1 MDHRPFTSYIVIAL
15 ILVSIFSPAAT
26 ASIVYGPV
34 KFERTNGA
42 PATVQD
48 NFSLSRINGNYT
60 LYIQNGDEENNQ
72 SSSSLIRLN
81 GETVVR
87 TNEFNQ
93 NIRLIEKNISVQ
105 EKNELEIQV
114 RSSPGSHTTLWI
126 EDETPLITILSPS
139 DDTASNQPI
148 IVSGTIAEPAVT
160 SITLTHNGAAFTVP
174 VIDQNFSTI
183 VHLVEIN
190 NITISAIDSIGRTRS
205 ITLLLDGDMLP
216 EYYERLLGFDPQ
228 NPDSDSSLTQ
238 ENEAGNGIK
247 DGYEMLGGQL
257 PSFVKYR
264 IGADPFKEDTDGDG
278 LTDYFELMKLGLL
291 TDIRSVDSDSNGIP
305 DAEEDPDNDGLTN
318 LKEQTL
324 GTDPLVSDTDKDS
337 LPDGFEVSIG
347 TNPLLKDTDNDGL
360 DDDSELRLGTDPL
373 NPDTDG
379 DGILDGD
386 EAYTSVKT
394 HDTLDVRVSITGKGD
409 LARNLK
415 IYNVASGYLNNVSA
429 LVSPVVDLSLNRS
442 FESASI
448 SLPYNPDKVSDPANL
463 SLFYFNETLG
473 TFIQIESTVD
483 PDNRTVT
490 GTTSHFSVFAIF
502 YVPAWNA
509 LFEAE
514 MNTGRGGTDVVFV
527 DVMFTI
533 DSSGSMS
540 WNDPYGYRKIAA
552 KNFVGALIPGDRAG
566 VVDFDSYAYLIRPL
580 TDDFSAVNAS
590 IDSFDA
596 WGGTNIGAGVSVAN
610 SHLISAGNTS
620 HAWMMILLTDGEGY
634 YHDYYTQQAVANN
647 ITIYT
652 IGLGSSVDSTLLTGI
667 ATATGGQYYSVAS
680 ADQLPEVFRTI
691 SGGIEPADT
700 DGDGIPDALETGGFR
715 DGLGN
720 WYFTDPNDPDTD
732 GDGLSDGE
740 EAGVLVEV
748 NGKRYFNIISKP
760 TLVDSDYDGIADSDE
775 EEFGT
780 SPLNPDYDKDG
791 LKDGFE
797 LEIGTD
803 PLIADTDYDGFDDY
817 EEYLDPD
824 YDPLV
829 YEKRYSYLEIGREIV
844 LGAVLG
850 EWGADDHDSL
860 YYFAGWMLSGF
871 IVVGDIRD
879 IAASI
884 WHGDGLGTLLNAL
897 ALIPAYGDT
906 AKVSGAITKFVA
918 KHPNMVFSAAS
929 FTLKYVDDSII
940 WVKAS
945 IGDDIVKNLNTKGFS
960 DDVIVSLYKQGID
973 LKRFDDIL
981 TNSKIYQEFPGL
993 PTFVRDELTSGGSI
1007 LTDRVTIDVKKMTAA
1022 DAAGKSVAGYLGNL
1036 KGAYG
1041 EYLVKKEILGNIP
1054 ENSRNILID
1063 TKHVNKGGPDYS
1075 DIYDNVLNIAEA
1087 KTRQTLTLWD
1097 LRNYIK
1103 KDELTDALEFNV
1115 KYSANHIGK
1124 DYFDSNKNPNLR
1136 KQFILY
1142 LNGPNSQAIKDGL
1155 NLPSRLP
1162 YNYKTRTEEFSGTID
1177 IVVRAVNK

>member
-15 ILVSIFSPAAT
+15 ILVSTFSPAAT

-93 NIRLIEKNISVQ
+93 NIRLIEKNIAVQ

-148 IVSGTIAEPAVT
+148 TVSGTIAEAAVT

-183 VHLVEIN
+183 VDLVEIN
-190 NITISAIDSIGRTRS
+190 NITISAVDSIGRTRS

-257 PSFVKYR
+257 PVFVKYR

-318 LKEQTL
+318 LQEQTL

-386 EAYTSVKT
+386 EVYTSVKT
-394 HDTLDVRVSITGKGD
+394 HDTLDVRVSITGRGD
-409 LARNLK
+409 LARDLK

-442 FESASI
+442 FETARI

-514 MNTGRGGTDVVFV
+514 MNTGRDVVYNSW
-527 DVMFTI
+527 TI
-533 DSSGSMS
+533 RIT
-540 WNDPYGYRKIAA
+540 NNRH
-552 KNFVGALIPGDRAG
+552 
-566 VVDFDSYAYLIRPL
+566 
-580 TDDFSAVNAS
+580 
-590 IDSFDA
+590 
-596 WGGTNIGAGVSVAN
+596 GGTNWFNGSASFLPGLYRINASGWYHHWSGGGTPRCPDQTGIDGGPIYAWCNRAKSYGSGNYGMHVRYGNSDSPVSALRVAAGILEFTHQGGPIG
-610 SHLISAGNTS
+610 I
-620 HAWMMILLTDGEGY
+620 WDKD
-634 YHDYYTQQAVANN
+634 DYYGDN
-647 ITIYT
+647 
-652 IGLGSSVDSTLLTGI
+652 
-667 ATATGGQYYSVAS
+667 S
-680 ADQLPEVFRTI
+680 ADATYVLVYAEETQH
-691 SGGIEPADT
+691 ADT

-720 WYFTDPNDPDTD
+720 WYFTDPYDPDTD

-748 NGKRYFNIISKP
+748 DGKKYFKINSKP
-760 TLVDSDYDGIADSDE
+760 TLVDSDGDGIDDPDE
-775 EEFGT
+775 IALGIN
-780 SPLNPDYDKDG
+780 PLNSDTDFDGIPDNVDP
-791 LKDGFE
+791 E
-797 LEIGTD
+797 
-803 PLIADTDYDGFDDY
+803 PLIPQTATPEAGA
-817 EEYLDPD
+817 
-824 YDPLV
+824 
-829 YEKRYSYLEIGREIV
+829 LEIGRAII
-844 LGAVLG
+844 LGAVFG
-850 EWGADDHDSL
+850 ETGIEGGGMNWL
-860 YYFAGWMLSGF
+860 
-871 IVVGDIRD
+871 VGDIASSPYYLVGWIGFSLIPVAGAVADARD
-879 IAASI
+879 AVQAFINGDALGAALNAAGIFS
-884 WHGDGLGTLLNAL
+884 GLGDAV
-897 ALIPAYGDT
+897 
-906 AKVSGAITKFVA
+906 KVSGAVGLFITKYPSKAIDVGKVLA
-918 KHPNMVFSAAS
+918 RYV
-929 FTLKYVDDSII
+929 LKYVPFEG
-940 WVKAS
+940 VKLGALDAIYGGAVS
-945 IGDDIVKNLNTKGFS
+945 ALKKGDITA
-960 DDVIVSLYKQGID
+960 
-973 LKRFDDIL
+973 DDIL
-981 TNSKIYQEFPGL
+981 KVVENNRDLRKTIGVTKRDDEVRWLEEGTSTWGWTKIKEVHWAQIIDKFGSKTEQEVQEMIF
-993 PTFVRDELTSGGSI
+993 D
-1007 LTDRVTIDVKKMTAA
+1007 TIK
-1022 DAAGKSVAGYLGNL
+1022 
-1036 KGAYG
+1036 YG
-1041 EYLVKKEILGNIP
+1041 EIAKSIPGDQYKYTKKFTAKDGSLHDFSVVVSDRPFEM
-1054 ENSRNILID
+1054 
-1063 TKHVNKGGPDYS
+1063 GG
-1075 DIYDNVLNIAEA
+1075 
-1087 KTRQTLTLWD
+1087 
-1097 LRNYIK
+1097 
-1103 KDELTDALEFNV
+1103 
-1115 KYSANHIGK
+1115 IGK
-1124 DYFDSNKNPNLR
+1124 GNVVTAFPDE
-1136 KQFILY
+1136 
-1142 LNGPNSQAIKDGL
+1142 IK
-1155 NLPSRLP
+1155 
-1162 YNYKTRTEEFSGTID
+1162 
-1177 IVVRAVNK
+1177 